1 MIVSPIQIQRHLC
14 RRLSRKAFTL
24 IELLVAMA
32 VLTLIMMLFTQVLN
46 SVSGAYSRGR
56 NDAESYST
64 GRALLDAIGRDLQ
77 GAFIREDLVSFP
89 EAGNSRRLAFY
100 TAQAGIADDPVAIRD
115 LSFVEYYQSQ
125 EEDIAALIRAD
136 ADIEWSSVEK
146 IAFGSTTPPTPTPRT
161 LSNGVLA
168 FDYRFITSDGVVARK
183 PAKPSSVI
191 AVRISLAVVDPK
203 TMQVI
208 RRTNALSG
216 MKTALQTA
224 VEEETL
230 LSARSAWEGWINTA
244 SYPGSVLGGVRFF
257 ERVVPLNPQAPLE

>member
-1 MIVSPIQIQRHLC
+1 MIASLAQIQR
-14 RRLSRKAFTL
+14 RWLSRKAFTL
-24 IELLVAMA
+24 VELLVAMA

-46 SVSGAYSRGR
+46 SVSGAYTRGR

-64 GRALLDAIGRDLQ
+64 GRALLDAVGRDLQ
-77 GAFIREDLVSFP
+77 CAFIREDLVSFP

-125 EEDIAALIRAD
+125 EADSAALIRAD

-146 IAFGSTTPPTPTPRT
+146 VAFGSTAPPLLTPRT
-161 LSNGVLA
+161 LSNGILA
-168 FDYRFITSDGVVARK
+168 FDYRFVTSDGVAARK
-183 PAKPSSVI
+183 PGKPSSVI
-191 AVRISLAVVDPK
+191 AVRISLAVADPK

-208 RRTNALSG
+208 RRINALSS
-216 MKTALQTA
+216 MKTALKTA

-230 LSARSAWEGWINTA
+230 LSARSAWEAWINTA
-244 SYPGSVLGGVRFF
+244 SYPGGVLGGIRFF
-257 ERVVPLNPQAPLE
+257 ERVVPLNPQATLE